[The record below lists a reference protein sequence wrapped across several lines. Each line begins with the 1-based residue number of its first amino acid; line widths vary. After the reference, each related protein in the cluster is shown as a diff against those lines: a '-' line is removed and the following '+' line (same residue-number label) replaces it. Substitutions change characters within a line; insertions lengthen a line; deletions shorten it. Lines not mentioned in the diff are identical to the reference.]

1 MSSERGNLV
10 IVSAASGSGKS
21 TLVDLAMEYLRGMG
35 VTPAERCITCT
46 TRTPRG
52 LERDGVDYQ
61 FLSEEE
67 FDRRIAAGDFLEYA
81 RVHGGRLYGTSR
93 SAVEAVL
100 TRGVDLFLV
109 IDVQGAA
116 SVRARMPEA
125 VSVFILP
132 PSFDALE
139 ARLRARGVAEN
150 HSDEKDLA
158 IRLASARHEVLRY
171 TEFDYVI
178 VNDDRDRAAA
188 ALASIVVAER
198 SRERLQRK
206 RIDEILK
213 TFESEGGS
221 LHARNL

>member
-1 MSSERGNLV
+1 MSSERGNLF

-21 TLVDLAMEYLRGMG
+21 TLVDLAMEHLRATGA
-35 VTPAERCITCT
+35 TPAERCVTCT

-61 FLSEEE
+61 FLSREE

-81 RVHGGRLYGTSR
+81 VVHGTQLYGTSR

-125 VSVFILP
+125 VGVFILP
-132 PSFDALE
+132 PSFEALE
-139 ARLRARGVAEN
+139 ARLRGRNLAEN
-150 HSDEKDLA
+150 HSDEQDLA
-158 IRLASARHEVLRY
+158 NRLASARHEVLRY

-178 VNDDRDRAAA
+178 VNDERDSAAA
-188 ALASIVVAER
+188 ALASIVLAER
-198 SRERLQRK
+198 CRERVQRP

-213 TFESEGGS
+213 TFERDGGS
-221 LHARNL
+221 LHAGNL

>member
-1 MSSERGNLV
+1 MSSERGNLI

-21 TLVDLAMEYLRGMG
+21 TLVDLTMECLGAMGAKP
-35 VTPAERCITCT
+35 VERCVTCT
-46 TRTPRG
+46 TRPPRG
-52 LERDGVDYQ
+52 VERDGIDYQ
-61 FLSEEE
+61 FLSQEE
-67 FDRRIAAGDFLEYA
+67 FNRRITAGDFLEYA
-81 RVHGGRLYGTSR
+81 RVHGGKLYGTSR
-93 SAVEAVL
+93 SDVESVL

-132 PSFDALE
+132 PSFEALE
-139 ARLRARGVAEN
+139 ARLRSRSAAEN

-158 IRLASARHEVLRY
+158 IRLANARHEVLRF

-178 VNDDRDRAAA
+178 VNDDRDSAAS

-198 SRERLQRK
+198 CRERVQRK
-206 RIDEILK
+206 SIDEILK